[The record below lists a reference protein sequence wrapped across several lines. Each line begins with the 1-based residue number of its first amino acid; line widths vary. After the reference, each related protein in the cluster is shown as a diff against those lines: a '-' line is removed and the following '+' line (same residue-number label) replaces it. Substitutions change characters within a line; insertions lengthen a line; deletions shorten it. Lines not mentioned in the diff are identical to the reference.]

1 MTYNPEILINRP
13 KPMSDPVDLPP
24 SDAHDLVSELLLGM
38 RLSGVQYR
46 RIQVA
51 RPFGMRFGNV
61 RGRAQFHFIGRGP
74 VLLRDPRGATY
85 RLDTGDAILLPNG
98 GEHALVS
105 EPDTPCRAI
114 DGFET
119 AKICDTVAA
128 VGAARHGEG
137 DGDGAAEAGDALIFS
152 GCMELDLGGM
162 QPLVATMPEVM
173 FVGTLLARSPE
184 LRPLL
189 DAMERE
195 SRAERAGFAGILA
208 RLADV
213 VAAFIV
219 RGWVECGCGNGTGW
233 VQALRDPKLGRALVA
248 LHREPG
254 RNWSVAELAAQAG
267 VSRSVFA
274 ERFLAATG
282 MTPVRYL
289 TELRMRLAAQW
300 ITRDREPI
308 ETVAYRLGYGS
319 LAAFS
324 RAFKRVVG
332 KPPGAVRADGETE
345 AEGDAA
351 ASAEAAG

>member
-1 MTYNPEILINRP
+1 MTYNPPILIDRP
-13 KPMSDPVDLPP
+13 KPMADQQIAAPP
-24 SDAHDLVSELLLGM
+24 AAPASDAHDLVSELLLGM

-51 RPFGMRFGNV
+51 RPFGVRFDNA
-61 RGRAQFHFIGRGP
+61 RGRAQFHFVGRGP
-74 VLLRDPRGATY
+74 VLLRTSGGATY
-85 RLDTGDAILLPNG
+85 RLEAGDAILLPHG

-105 EPDTPCRAI
+105 EPDAPCREI

-119 AKICDTVAA
+119 AKICDTVAS
-128 VGAARHGEG
+128 VDAATH
-137 DGDGAAEAGDALIFS
+137 AAAGTDAGDALIFS

-173 FVGTLLARSPE
+173 LVGTLLARYPE
-184 LRPLL
+184 LRTML

-195 SRAERAGFAGILA
+195 SCTERAGFAGILA

-219 RGWVECGCGNGTGW
+219 RGWVECGCGAATGW
-233 VQALRDPKLGRALVA
+233 VQALRDPKLGRAIVA
-248 LHREPG
+248 LHRDPG
-254 RNWSVAELAAQAG
+254 RNWSVAELAAEAG

-300 ITRDREPI
+300 IARDREPI

-332 KPPGAVRADGETE
+332 KPPGAVRGDGEP
-345 AEGDAA
+345 GVS
-351 ASAEAAG
+351 ASQDS